1 MSLMPRFAVQKRDTH
16 PPVRVRVPE
25 FQAVRL
31 VHHLLTGGIEILI
44 WHRFVPQYQSSGIG
58 FQI

>member
-1 MSLMPRFAVQKRDTH
+1 MPRFAVQKRDTH